1 MVFGNLS
8 IGGKTGKKLLNHND
22 YKLLPHL
29 HKTLETE
36 KLIFG
41 MQLQESVINLKVRQG
56 HHLGVMEFINP
67 LIMVNLGPLLKALY
81 LEIQNP
87 LIAIY
92 NMALELLLDR
102 TMGTYLQPAM
112 DQYTAVKTRVQHG
125 RLSLGRVKILI
136 LILLWHRL
144 E

>member
-1 MVFGNLS
+1 M
-8 IGGKTGKKLLNHND
+8 
-22 YKLLPHL
+22 
-29 HKTLETE
+29 E

-41 MQLQESVINLKVRQG
+41 MQPQESVINLKVRQG

-87 LIAIY
+87 LTAIY

-125 RLSLGRVKILI
+125 RSSLGRVKIPI